1 MFSEFAIEHKY
12 KISILLSFILL
23 LILGNNLLERNNLN
37 NLKDSFTRVYQDRLL
52 AESFI
57 FNMAAQLSKKELITD
72 RIGSG
77 DNMDLFTGLN
87 QLNSEIAINIYKFEH
102 TNLTP
107 EEAQVFTSFLKLN
120 NLIMVNEQK
129 LLRQTWQS
137 KQLDEIKQELT
148 QNYNQ
153 ANLYLNKLS
162 EIQVKE
168 GTILND
174 NSSRIMSGS
183 FVASTFEI
191 SLLIIIGLFI
201 QLLIFASRSAIPKH
215 PQNQNLN

>member
-1 MFSEFAIEHKY
+1 
-12 KISILLSFILL
+12 
-23 LILGNNLLERNNLN
+23 
-37 NLKDSFTRVYQDRLL
+37 LL

-191 SLLIIIGLFI
+191 SL
-201 QLLIFASRSAIPKH
+201 
-215 PQNQNLN
+215 